1 MTEITRGFA
10 TPPEVTGF
18 FDGKTLAPAFS
29 WADVWAEEHAYRF
42 TVAKAVELDVLNAFR
57 STMSQ
62 ALAEGKGFE
71 SWKPLIE
78 KELARQGWWG
88 PRMVSDPTGRQPDRM
103 VNFSSDRRLKTI
115 FWSNMNSARAAGQW
129 ERAQRSKKALPYV
142 LYVRTTSA
150 DPRPEHL
157 QWVGLILPIDDPF
170 WTTHWPP
177 NGWLCKC
184 QVRMI
189 SAREAGHLLGTERVI
204 GKDAEGNEVKIRYTD
219 QAPDLGPDIRY
230 RNRRTGESSMVP
242 PGIDPGWQTNP
253 GLARASTLIQNLE
266 AKLAVAAPE
275 DATRVLTELWADP
288 YLRIAPRLGDKV
300 WLPSGHSPAIA
311 TEMGAASP
319 VISITSE
326 VIAERLVKH
335 KLDVEDFAKLPQ
347 ILSEGIV
354 LPDIAGQ
361 PNVRTILLKLGR
373 TFWRS
378 FVSRSANG
386 YLRVNSLHIKTGS
399 ELRRQLQRSGIDW
412 PFED

>member
-1 MTEITRGFA
+1 MAKIDRGFA

-18 FDGKTLAPAFS
+18 FDGKTNAPAFS
-29 WADVWAEEHAYRF
+29 WADVWAEEHAYKF

-62 ALAEGKGFE
+62 AIAEGKGYD

-78 KELARQGWWG
+78 KELVKQGWWG
-88 PRMVSDPTGRQPDRM
+88 PRMVKDPSGQQPDRM
-103 VNFSSDRRLKTI
+103 VNFSSDRRLKTT

-129 ERAQRSKKALPYV
+129 ERAQRSKQALPYV

-189 SAREAGHLLGTERVI
+189 SAREAGQLLGTERVI
-204 GKDAEGNEVKIRYTD
+204 GKDPEGNEVKIRYTD
-219 QAPDLGPDIRY
+219 QVPDLGPDIQF
-230 RNRRTGESSMVP
+230 RNRRTGEISMVP

-266 AKLAVAAPE
+266 TKLAVAAPE

-288 YLRIAPRLGDKV
+288 YLKIAPRLADKV
-300 WLPSGHSPAIA
+300 WLPAGHSTAIA

-326 VIAERLVKH
+326 AIAVRLVKH
-335 KLDVEDFAKLPQ
+335 KLDVEDFAKLPL

-354 LPDIAGQ
+354 LPDIAGKA
-361 PNVRTILLKLGR
+361 NVRTILHKIGR

-378 FVSRSANG
+378 FVSLSANG
-386 YLRVNSLHIKTGS
+386 YLRVNSLHIKTGD
-399 ELRRQLQRSGIDW
+399 ELRRQLQRSKIDW
-412 PFED
+412 PFGD